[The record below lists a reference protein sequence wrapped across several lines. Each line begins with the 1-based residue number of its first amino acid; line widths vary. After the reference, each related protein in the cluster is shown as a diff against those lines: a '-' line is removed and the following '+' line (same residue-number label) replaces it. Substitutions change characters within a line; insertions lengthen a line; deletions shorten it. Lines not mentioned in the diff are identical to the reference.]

1 MMSILIVVLFALA
14 ASILI
19 IWVLSALGILKSL
32 LRAQRAAIAKGL
44 PSPRLRLRDLSGIP
58 WLGFLST
65 ITVIGFVVM
74 LPWYR
79 LLGRPLPPPPNPW
92 EKGSDG

>member
-1 MMSILIVVLFALA
+1 MSILMVVLFALA
-14 ASILI
+14 ASILV

-44 PSPRLRLRDLSGIP
+44 RCPRLRLRDLSGIP
-58 WLGFLST
+58 WLAFLSI

-74 LPWYR
+74 LLWYR

-92 EKGSDG
+92 KRGSDG